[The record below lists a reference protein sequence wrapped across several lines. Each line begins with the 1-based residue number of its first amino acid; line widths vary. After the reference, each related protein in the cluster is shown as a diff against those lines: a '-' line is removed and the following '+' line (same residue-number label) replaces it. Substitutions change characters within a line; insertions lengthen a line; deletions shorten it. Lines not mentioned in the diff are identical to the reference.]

1 MKKTICIILTLT
13 AIVLTSFVCSLKT
26 ATSGGNDFKDKTTT
40 IEFKRRIDPNR
51 PREEVYA
58 IINHPIYE
66 DEEEQ
71 IRMEIFYG
79 DLELLAQLIQA
90 EAGNQDLKGKQLVA
104 DVVLNRV
111 DRGFN
116 NQNTITDVIFY
127 SNAFTSVND
136 GNFDKAAWNM
146 TQEAYDAAYM
156 EMTGERLDYRIVY
169 FTAGGYGKYGTPAYQ
184 YGDHFFCYE

>member
-13 AIVLTSFVCSLKT
+13 AIVLTSSVCSLKT
-26 ATSGGNDFKDKTTT
+26 ATSGRNDFKDKTTA
-40 IEFKRRIDPNR
+40 IEFKRRIAPNR

-58 IINHPIYE
+58 IIDHPTYE

-71 IRMEIFYG
+71 IRTEIFYG

-136 GNFDKAAWNM
+136 GNFDKAAYNM

-169 FTAGGYGKYGTPAYQ
+169 FTSGGYGKYGTPAYQ